1 MTEDINEN
9 DAIGLDESEEDEEEM
24 MQRWRQSH
32 HQKLQNK
39 NQPVIDKFMGKGRHH
54 FVTGITPA
62 YYGELLI
69 WALMQYL
76 KRNDWKIADTLGYR
90 LPEPVYVDLNMEN
103 EKLNLLV
110 SGQILVE
117 KEKDRY
123 TITVDAN
130 PILRGSVQ
138 IEGPAEKKQEMEDL
152 IASVMTIADKENIYR
167 GKKLEFSGQIRF
179 LDVKERKWDTV
190 VLDEAIKSEIKAN
203 SIDFLR
209 QSERW
214 VQYGIPVKRGI
225 LLCGAPGTGKT
236 IVCKAL
242 MSAAEGI
249 TCITTNAYA
258 LATGGYITQL
268 FELAE
273 DLSPSIV
280 IIEDIDLIG
289 QSREE
294 YGYHQGPALID
305 LLAEMDGIEEQGK
318 IVTIA
323 TTNHLETLDKAL
335 SQRPSRFDKVIKLTR
350 PSVTHRR
357 ELISRLCRKIPMDN
371 KIQEYIAIKA
381 ENCTPA
387 QLQEIVFGL
396 TIQQPGGQ
404 SELVFN
410 KADIDRAISGINEK
424 NRHQLGFVVNDNH
437 NGHKLEQIII
447 QHSENE
453 NS

>member
-1 MTEDINEN
+1 
-9 DAIGLDESEEDEEEM
+9 
-24 MQRWRQSH
+24 
-32 HQKLQNK
+32 
-39 NQPVIDKFMGKGRHH
+39 
-54 FVTGITPA
+54 
-62 YYGELLI
+62 
-69 WALMQYL
+69 
-76 KRNDWKIADTLGYR
+76 
-90 LPEPVYVDLNMEN
+90 VYADLNTGS

-117 KEKDRY
+117 KEEACFI
-123 TITVDAN
+123 ITVSVN

-138 IEGPAEKKQEMEDL
+138 IEGSSDKKQKMTDF
-152 IASVMTIADKENIYR
+152 IAGVTAIADQENIYR

-179 LDVKERKWDTV
+179 LDVKERTWDTV
-190 VLDEAIKSEIKAN
+190 VLDEAIKAEIKAN

-225 LLCGAPGTGKT
+225 LLCGEPGTGKT
-236 IVCKAL
+236 IICKAL
-242 MSAAEGI
+242 MSAAENI

-258 LATGGYITQL
+258 LAAGGYITQL
-268 FELAE
+268 FELAD
-273 DLSPSIV
+273 DLTPSIV

-294 YGYHQGPALID
+294 FGYHQGPALIE
-305 LLAEMDGIEEQGK
+305 LLAEMDGIEEQEK

-323 TTNHLETLDKAL
+323 TTNHLENLDKAL

-350 PSVTHRR
+350 PSVMHRR

-381 ENCTPA
+381 ENFTPA

-396 TIQQPGGQ
+396 TIQQPAEK

-437 NGHKLEQIII
+437 NGNKLEQIII
-447 QHSENE
+447 QQSEND
-453 NS
+453 NG